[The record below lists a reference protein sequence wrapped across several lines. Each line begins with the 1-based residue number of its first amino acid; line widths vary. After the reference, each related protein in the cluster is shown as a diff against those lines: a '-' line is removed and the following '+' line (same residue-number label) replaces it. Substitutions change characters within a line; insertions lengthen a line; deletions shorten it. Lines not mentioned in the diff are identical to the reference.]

1 MHLTISSRRFLNVR
15 RCEVFFVPNSATL
28 LFRATYILST
38 FESRAMATNVVL
50 YDSKNEKHFV
60 FRVINERRRFRP
72 IYLKVGRVEI
82 IKASLRHPC
91 KLKEV

>member
-1 MHLTISSRRFLNVR
+1 MLDDVTF
-15 RCEVFFVPNSATL
+15 FFVPNSANL
-28 LFRATYILST
+28 WLCATYILST
-38 FESRAMATNVVL
+38 FESRAMATDVVL

-72 IYLKVGRVEI
+72 IYLKVARVE

-91 KLKEV
+91 ELKEVQ